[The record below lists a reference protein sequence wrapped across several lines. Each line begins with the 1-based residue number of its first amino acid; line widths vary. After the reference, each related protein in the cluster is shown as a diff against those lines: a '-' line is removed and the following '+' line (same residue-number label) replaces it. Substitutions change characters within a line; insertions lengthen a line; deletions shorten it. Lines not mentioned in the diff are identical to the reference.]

1 MELFL
6 ATSLGWI
13 MTVIP
18 LTGLAVWQA
27 LQSRS
32 RRSAIRELEV
42 TAAGL
47 RVSLDNAEAK
57 GAAVLDAA
65 VDGIITIDEHGTV
78 KSFNRAAEQIFGYTS
93 DEVIGRNV
101 NVLMP
106 EPYHGEHDGY
116 LANYK
121 ETNRPKI
128 IGIGREVEGRRKDG
142 STFPM
147 DLAVG
152 ESRLGGAA
160 PLRGHRSRSDR
171 GEKNQNGKAYLAA
184 AY

>member
-1 MELFL
+1 
-6 ATSLGWI
+6 

-121 ETNRPKI
+121 ETNRPRI

-142 STFPM
+142 STFRWIWRSERTAWV
-147 DLAVG
+147 DDACLRALSVT
-152 ESRLGGAA
+152 SRN
-160 PLRGHRSRSDR
+160 RSGSRMPKR
-171 GEKNQNGKAYLAA
+171 RHPP
-184 AY
+184 